1 MPGHG
6 PVEDY
11 IDVQCSDTFRGF
23 YYERGLTP
31 HPPSSMD
38 TANLLKGLISEIRA
52 LKDKIIEL
60 TLERPDA
67 AVRPSQSDSRPF
79 SGSPRPPQ
87 TPKREIQP

>member
-1 MPGHG
+1 MPGTG

-11 IDVQCSDTFRGF
+11 IDFKCSDTFRGF

-31 HPPSSMD
+31 HPPAGMD
-38 TANLLKGLISEIRA
+38 TANLLKSLIAEIRA
-52 LKDKIIEL
+52 LKDEIMGT
-60 TLERPDA
+60 TLEELNAPL
-67 AVRPSQSDSRPF
+67 RPSQSDSRPF